1 MRFPTFIKSLLLG
14 VPVGVTLLD
23 CVGYVARVEGIS
35 MQPALNPDAAVTDYV
50 FLSRWAVR
58 NMDVQRGDII
68 SLVSPKDPS
77 QKIIKRVV
85 ALQGDVISTLGY
97 KLPYVTV
104 PEGHCWVEGD
114 HTGNSLDSNIFGP
127 VSLGLVTARATQIVW
142 PPSRWQQLPSTV
154 PKTRIPIAIGKRPAA
169 GSNVGQSHTANTSSS
184 NSNCNASSLMHPVK
198 ESITQ

>member
-1 MRFPTFIKSLLLG
+1 MRFPTFLKSLLLG

-23 CVGYVARVEGIS
+23 CVGYVARVEGVS
-35 MQPALNPDAAVTDYV
+35 MQPALNPDASVTDYV

-58 NMDVQRGDII
+58 NLDVQRGDII
-68 SLVSPKDPS
+68 SLISPKDPT

-97 KLPYVTV
+97 KIPYVTV

-114 HTGNSLDSNIFGP
+114 HTGNSLDSNTFGP

-154 PKTRIPIAIGKRPAA
+154 PKTRVPIAIGKRAPAA
-169 GSNVGQSHTANTSSS
+169 GSNGSGHTASNSSS
-184 NSNCNASSLMHPVK
+184 STAPIVHPV
-198 ESITQ
+198 EEVQ

>member
-1 MRFPTFIKSLLLG
+1 MRFPTFLKSLLLG

-23 CVGYVARVEGIS
+23 CVGYVARVEGVS
-35 MQPALNPDAAVTDYV
+35 MQPALNPDASVTDYV

-68 SLVSPKDPS
+68 SLISPKDPS

-114 HTGNSLDSNIFGP
+114 HTGNSLDSNTFGP

-142 PPSRWQQLPSTV
+142 PPSRWQQLPSFV
-154 PKTRIPIAIGKRPAA
+154 PKTRVPIAIGKRATTGNSRAA
-169 GSNVGQSHTANTSSS
+169 NNHNVS
-184 NSNCNASSLMHPVK
+184 NSSGNSSPTLVHPIEEVHRLN
-198 ESITQ
+198 